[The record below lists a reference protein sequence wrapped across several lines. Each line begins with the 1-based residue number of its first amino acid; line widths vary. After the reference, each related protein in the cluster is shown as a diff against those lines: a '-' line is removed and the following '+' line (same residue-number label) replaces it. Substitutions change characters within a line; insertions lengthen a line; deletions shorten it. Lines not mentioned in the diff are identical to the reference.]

1 MEADHLHQTG
11 IEKNGAGF
19 FFNSLSLSLF
29 LYCCFVSVR
38 YFFVFWRIFTQIYAR
53 QMSWDFNGFVYLRP
67 TKTP

>member
-53 QMSWDFNGFVYLRP
+53 QMS
-67 TKTP
+67 